1 MATHCH
7 FYLITDLLV
16 YRKVLHPIDSASVTL
31 IALGMMLMPKIG
43 VITWKGVEKK
53 IPWGTIIVFGVG
65 ISLGNVLL
73 KTGAAQWLSDKT
85 FGLMGLKGYQLSQR
99 LHSLHYSIF

>member
-16 YRKVLHPIDSASVTL
+16 YREVLHPIDSASVTL

-43 VITWKGVEKK
+43 VITWKA
-53 IPWGTIIVFGVG
+53 
-65 ISLGNVLL
+65 L
-73 KTGAAQWLSDKT
+73 KRKFHGE
-85 FGLMGLKGYQLSQR
+85 QLS
-99 LHSLHYSIF
+99 SLV